1 MPLTQKQSDILNQY
15 LKANLFNGLDDRTTR
30 VTKKQISKQIHAINE
45 LKDEIVSNFQ
55 KHYTLKLRDGI
66 HSPRCL
72 VTALRQL
79 IRASNCRLISE
90 KKYVWDTEQKKQKCI
105 LEYYII

>member
-15 LKANLFNGLDDRTTR
+15 LKANLFNGLQDRTTR

-45 LKDEIVSNFQ
+45 LKDEVVSNFQ

-66 HSPRCL
+66 RSPRCL

-79 IRASNCRLISE
+79 ISASNCRLISE